1 LNFFSL
7 FKRSLIYKFK
17 KKILIDT
24 DGVDPGSLD
33 NLFHH
38 YGSDKANIF
47 IKTKEKGH
55 GYSIFY
61 EKKLSD
67 YKNKKI
73 NILEIGSYSGASAAA
88 FTKYFSDVN
97 IFCFDLNISNFKY
110 KSKNIH
116 VFGLD
121 IKNEKKVKEALNSIT
136 KKFNIREFDII
147 IDDGSHNLDDILIGI
162 KFFFGL
168 LKKNGLF
175 IIEDFKYP
183 NYYEYNNNIKHIFVD
198 KLLKNLVEK
207 KIFPSIIFSESEQDI
222 LMNSIKKLETFK
234 GNLVNSDIAIITK
247 N

>member
-1 LNFFSL
+1 MNFFSL

-17 KKILIDT
+17 KEILIDT

>member
-1 LNFFSL
+1 MNCFSL

>member
-1 LNFFSL
+1 MRKPPF
-7 FKRSLIYKFK
+7 
-17 KKILIDT
+17 
-24 DGVDPGSLD
+24 V
-33 NLFHH
+33 
-38 YGSDKANIF
+38 
-47 IKTKEKGH
+47 
-55 GYSIFY
+55 
-61 EKKLSD
+61 
-67 YKNKKI
+67 
-73 NILEIGSYSGASAAA
+73 
-88 FTKYFSDVN
+88 
-97 IFCFDLNISNFKY
+97 CFDLNISNFKY

>member
-1 LNFFSL
+1 MNFFSL